1 VRAGREFVWYHCAVP
16 HPLVRTLSLAALLL
30 SPLACHSK
38 DSPEPAKPEPSE
50 PEPIVEPDPGKPV
63 APGSIITLDPFATEV
78 RAPLGAELRWSFKS
92 HGSVG
97 YAASHAIGD
106 EQVVAYRKT
115 DMTYEYPDKVAAGMP
130 GGDAATGTFV
140 FEAVGVGTTTLR
152 VDNEF
157 RGTVEQS
164 TTYTITVEAPAP

>member
-1 VRAGREFVWYHCAVP
+1 VP
-16 HPLVRTLSLAALLL
+16 HPLVRPSLASVLL
-30 SPLACHSK
+30 SSLLACHAK
-38 DSPEPAKPEPSE
+38 GEPEPTEPDAEPEPVAKPEP
-50 PEPIVEPDPGKPV
+50 DDGKPV
-63 APGSIITLDPFATEV
+63 APGSLITLEPFQTEV
-78 RAPLGAELRWSFKS
+78 RASLGAELRWSFKS

-106 EQVVAYRKT
+106 ETVLAYRET
-115 DMTYEYPDKVAAGMP
+115 EMAYEHPDKVAAGMP